1 MIKEILLFVVWWII
15 YFFIVGISLQ
25 VIIEMLSLSIS
36 EDAVAIVTLLSAT
49 AFTIMKIS
57 VKELIIFIIAILLI
71 LKVWKKA
78 SPTLSTQLNPTNS
91 ENTNN
96 PKNSSDKKLIQEK
109 DEKDIVT
116 FLKKSNFNFAL
127 IVNAQKDKIIK
138 ETKKQVQLTL
148 DF

>member
-78 SPTLSTQLNPTNS
+78 SPTLSTQLNTTNS

-109 DEKDIVT
+109 DEKV
-116 FLKKSNFNFAL
+116 
-127 IVNAQKDKIIK
+127 
-138 ETKKQVQLTL
+138 
-148 DF
+148 